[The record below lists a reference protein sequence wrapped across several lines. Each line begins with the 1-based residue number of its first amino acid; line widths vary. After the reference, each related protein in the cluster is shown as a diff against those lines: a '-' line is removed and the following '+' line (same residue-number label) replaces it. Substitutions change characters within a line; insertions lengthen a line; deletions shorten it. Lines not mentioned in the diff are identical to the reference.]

1 MLSGI
6 HFILTYTC
14 NFECDHCFLY
24 CSPRSGGTF
33 TISQVTEVLD
43 EAEKIGTIDWIYF
56 EGGEP
61 FLYFPLLNESVR
73 RATERGFKVGIVTN
87 AYGALSEE
95 DAELWL
101 RPLGESGLSHLDI
114 SNDTFHYGEE
124 KENPAA
130 LAVSVAKRLGIET
143 SSICIEPP
151 KVLHKSSNNDDK
163 GSPVI
168 GGGAK
173 FRGRAV
179 DKLSDNLP
187 ARSWEEMRQCP
198 YEDLESPSRVH
209 VDPFGNVLICQGIS
223 IGNMWQIPLSKIIRN
238 YSSKSH
244 PICGPLI
251 RGGPA
256 ELAKSLGV
264 KPEPEY
270 IDECHICY
278 LVRREAEDSYPDFL
292 CPRQVYG
299 MDYE

>member
-1 MLSGI
+1 MLTGI

-33 TISQVTEVLD
+33 TIGKVTEVLD
-43 EAEKIGTIDWIYF
+43 EVLKINTVDSVDF

-61 FLYFPLLNESVR
+61 FLYFPLLNESVK
-73 RATERGFKVGIVTN
+73 RASKRGLKVGVVTN

-101 RPLGESGLSHLDI
+101 RPLVESGVSNLDI
-114 SNDTFHYGEE
+114 SNDAFHYGENT
-124 KENPAA
+124 KNPAA
-130 LAVSVAKRLGIET
+130 LAVSVAERLGVET
-143 SSICIEPP
+143 SQICIEPP
-151 KVLHKSSNNDDK
+151 KVLLQSSNDEDK
-163 GSPVI
+163 GSPVV

-179 DKLSDNLP
+179 EKLTDNLP
-187 ARSWEEMRQCP
+187 LRPWKQLCECP

-209 VDPFGNVLICQGIS
+209 IDPYGNVHICQGIS
-223 IGNMWQIPLSKIIRN
+223 IGNMWKTPLSELVNN
-238 YSSKSH
+238 YRPVSH

-256 ELAKSLGV
+256 ELAKALGV
-264 KPEPEY
+264 KPEAEY
-270 IDECHICY
+270 IDECHLCY
-278 LVRREAEDSYPDFL
+278 LTRRAKIDNYADYL
-292 CPRQVYG
+292 APRQVYG
-299 MDYE
+299 LD